1 MYNLLNL
8 KQILTNRTQLKVEL
22 YMYINIIMEC
32 IFLIFTNVVNFL
44 NVHTLLI
51 LSFLNGFEFLNS
63 SFQITSLY
71 CEQLDLKHFEK

>member
-1 MYNLLNL
+1 MCNLLNL

-32 IFLIFTNVVNFL
+32 IFLIFANIVNFL

-51 LSFLNGFEFLNS
+51 LSLNGFEFLNS